1 MDVRTQDRM
10 RGGVLAGLTVLT
22 VVVGGWWWR
31 ANAPADGTSL
41 GLPVS
46 SPALAARAPGAAPPV
61 AGLTAPA
68 ALGVPLVPAGSGTG
82 RVAVVDPATGVAL
95 RVDPGSRYVFRVEDG
110 SAVRVDP
117 ETGAAHPLDQ
127 GWGAGRV
134 QPLPGPNGQ
143 WGSGEQGGGLSR
155 YPNTLWRERTLI
167 APERSVIR
175 QVNGRPDDPY
185 LFEYLCT
192 GSSGLI
198 VTIKGG
204 QSADDLR
211 PICDGQVR
219 RSLLI
224 AVGGPLRVEV
234 GPLDAEPVRVQ
245 MQLAAV
251 D

>member
-1 MDVRTQDRM
+1 MDVRTQDRL
-10 RGGVLAGLTVLT
+10 RGRVLVGLTVL
-22 VVVGGWWWR
+22 VLVAGGWWWR
-31 ANAPADGTSL
+31 ANAPADERNL
-41 GLPVS
+41 GLAVS
-46 SPALAARAPGAAPPV
+46 LPALAARAPGGAPPV
-61 AGLTAPA
+61 AGLAAPPV
-68 ALGVPLVPAGSGTG
+68 LGAPLVPPGSGTG
-82 RVAVVDPATGVAL
+82 QVAVVDPATGVAL
-95 RVDPGSRYVFRVEDG
+95 RVDPGSRYVFRVEEDG
-110 SAVRVDP
+110 SVLRVDP

-127 GWGAGRV
+127 GSRTGRV
-134 QPLPGPNGQ
+134 QPRPSPNGE
-143 WGSGEQGGGLSR
+143 WGSGGLSR

-175 QVNGRPDDPY
+175 QVNSRPDDPY

-198 VTIKGG
+198 VTIEGG
-204 QSADDLR
+204 QSAEDLR

-219 RSLLI
+219 RNLLI

-234 GPLDAEPVRVQ
+234 GPLDAEPIRVQ

>member
-1 MDVRTQDRM
+1 MDVRARDRL
-10 RGGVLAGLTVLT
+10 RGGVLVGLTVLAL
-22 VVVGGWWWR
+22 VAGGSWWR
-31 ANAPADGTSL
+31 ANAPVDERSL
-41 GLPVS
+41 GLAVS
-46 SPALAARAPGAAPPV
+46 LPGLAARAPGVAPPV
-61 AGLTAPA
+61 AGLAAPL
-68 ALGVPLVPAGSGTG
+68 ALGVPLVPPRSGA
-82 RVAVVDPATGVAL
+82 RQVAVVDPATGVAV
-95 RVDPGSRYVFRVEDG
+95 RVDPGSRYVFRVEEDG
-110 SAVRVDP
+110 SAFRIDP
-117 ETGAAHPLDQ
+117 ETGAAYPLDQ
-127 GWGAGRV
+127 GWGTGEV
-134 QPLPGPNGQ
+134 QPRPGPSGQ
-143 WGSGEQGGGLSR
+143 WGSGELSR

-167 APERSVIR
+167 APERSLIR

-198 VTIKGG
+198 VTIKGS
-204 QSADDLR
+204 QSVDLR

-234 GPLDAEPVRVQ
+234 GPLGAEPVRVQ

>member
-1 MDVRTQDRM
+1 
-10 RGGVLAGLTVLT
+10 
-22 VVVGGWWWR
+22 
-31 ANAPADGTSL
+31 
-41 GLPVS
+41 
-46 SPALAARAPGAAPPV
+46 APPV
-61 AGLTAPA
+61 AGLTAAQAP
-68 ALGVPLVPAGSGTG
+68 GVPLVPPRSGA
-82 RVAVVDPATGVAL
+82 RQVAVVDPATGVAV
-95 RVDPGSRYVFRVEDG
+95 RVDPVSRYVFRVEEDG
-110 SAVRVDP
+110 SAFRIDP
-117 ETGAAHPLDQ
+117 ETGAAYPLDQ
-127 GWGAGRV
+127 GWGIGQA
-134 QPLPGPNGQ
+134 QPRPGP
-143 WGSGEQGGGLSR
+143 SGEWGGGEHDGELSR
-155 YPNTLWRERTLI
+155 YPNTLWRERTII

-211 PICDGQVR
+211 PICDGRVR